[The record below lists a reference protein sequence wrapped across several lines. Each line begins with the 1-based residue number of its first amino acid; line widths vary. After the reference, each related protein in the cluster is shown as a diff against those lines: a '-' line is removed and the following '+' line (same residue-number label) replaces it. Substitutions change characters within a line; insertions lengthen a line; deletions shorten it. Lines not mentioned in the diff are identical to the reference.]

1 MGQRPDNTQIFPISE
16 LIPHSEPMILI
27 EELVEAASDF
37 ARAKVTIRADSMF
50 LNAGTGVP
58 AWVGIEYMA
67 QTVSALAGVKAKRH
81 GLPVKMG
88 FLLGARRYETTL
100 DAFPLGM
107 TLEIHVRQE
116 LEEFNGL
123 SVFNCSISAGEPVA
137 WCRLNVYQPQDPEQ
151 FMASRR

>member
-1 MGQRPDNTQIFPISE
+1 MSQEFDNSQVFPIRE

-27 EELVEAASDF
+27 DGLVEATSDF
-37 ARAKVTIRADSMF
+37 ARSTVTIREDSMF
-50 LNAGTGVP
+50 FNTAGGVP